1 MLSGKLNKILLASLF
16 IFITNYSSGQ
26 VLELWEIQGNGNES
40 PYEGQ
45 TVNTEA
51 NVVTAKGSGFFF
63 IQSTSSN
70 TDNDPSTSDAVLVD
84 ASFFGQIGDLVDVSG
99 RVEEEDGN
107 TTIGGLD
114 VDINVVGNNTPLPS
128 PIVFDENYP
137 SSQIIEPHSLERSEN
152 MLVSFTATA
161 IAPSNG
167 IEQAALSTST
177 ERPSREPGILY
188 PGQNGLPVWDGN
200 PEIFWFDPNGLNQ
213 PNNRFINAGDQIEA
227 TSIII
232 EADEGHWLALPT
244 SYNYTAINT
253 PQAVRLPESNEFVI
267 GSLNLLQLFSSD
279 NDIETKRKKLALY
292 ITEQMQLPDIIAVQE
307 VGSLG
312 ALQNLAYNIS
322 LLVPDI
328 QYEAYLEYGFGEIHQ
343 GFLVKTG
350 IQNVTITQL
359 GANEPFS
366 FGGLLHDRPPLLL
379 QASLPT
385 KPSTLIQVLNIHS
398 RSLIGIEGSNSNFV
412 RNKRH
417 QQAISIANMIQNL
430 RTAGNLVVLGDINA
444 YHFTDGYVD
453 VVSQMS
459 GLPSLGAS
467 ISPIN
472 IVSPPLEM
480 PIFDL
485 PEAERYSYVFE
496 GNAQTL
502 DHCMLG
508 ELEGLQSNGMSYA
521 RGNADFALDYDANP
535 NVATRSSDHDG
546 LVVYLEALNPIL
558 DAEELSI
565 SQNGISISHA
575 QPCQPG
581 DWIHISSKNE
591 ALLSLQ
597 LHDMQGKLIFEQ
609 TLKGSKEVDFQLPEM
624 TGTSKTYIL
633 TVQGRKQ
640 IMNQLLLLLL

>member
-1 MLSGKLNKILLASLF
+1 MLSGKLNKILFASLF
-16 IFITNYSSGQ
+16 IFITNYSNGQ
-26 VLELWEIQGNGNES
+26 VLELWEIQGDGIAS

-45 TVNTEA
+45 TVETEA

-70 TDNDPSTSDAVLVD
+70 TDNDPSTSDAILVD
-84 ASFFGQIGDLVDVSG
+84 ASFFGQIGDLVNVSG

-107 TTIGGLD
+107 TTIGGSNI
-114 VDINVVGNNTPLPS
+114 DIDVVGNNIPLPS

-137 SSQIIEPHSLERSEN
+137 SGEVSELHSLERSEN
-152 MLVSFTATA
+152 MLVNFNATA

-167 IEQAALSTST
+167 IEQAALSTSA
-177 ERPSREPGILY
+177 ERPFREPGILH

-227 TSIII
+227 TAIVI
-232 EADEGHWLALPT
+232 EADEGQWLALPT
-244 SYNYTAINT
+244 SYSYTAIND
-253 PQAVRLPESNEFVI
+253 PQAVRPPESNEFVI
-267 GSLNLLQLFSSD
+267 GSLNLLLLFSSD
-279 NDIETKRKKLALY
+279 DDIETKRKKLALY

-307 VGSLG
+307 AGSLG
-312 ALQNLAYNIS
+312 ALQNLAYNIN

-328 QYEAYLEYGFGEIHQ
+328 QYEAYLEYGSGNIHQ

-350 IQNVTITQL
+350 IQDVTITQL

-385 KPSTLIQVLNIHS
+385 NPPTLIQVLNIHS

-417 QQAISIANMIQNL
+417 QQAISIANMIQDL
-430 RTAGNLVVLGDINA
+430 RTAGNLVVLGDMNA

-472 IVSPPLEM
+472 IVNPPLEM

-485 PEAERYSYVFE
+485 PEEERYSYVFQ

-502 DHCMLG
+502 DHCMIG
-508 ELEGLQSNGMSYA
+508 ELDGLQSNGMSYA

-558 DAEELSI
+558 DAEELLL
-565 SQNGISISHA
+565 SQNDISISHA
-575 QPCQPG
+575 QPCQAG
-581 DWIHISSKNE
+581 DWIHISSKRE
-591 ALLSLQ
+591 ALQSLQ
-597 LHDMQGKLIFEQ
+597 LYNMQGKLIYEQ
-609 TLKGSKEVDFQLPEM
+609 VLKGNKKVDFQLPEVI
-624 TGTSKTYIL
+624 GTNSTYIL
-633 TVQGRKQ
+633 TVQGKQ
-640 IMNQLLLLLL
+640 QIRNQLLMVFP

>member
-1 MLSGKLNKILLASLF
+1 MLSGKLNKILIASLF
-16 IFITNYSSGQ
+16 IFITNYSIGQ
-26 VLELWEIQGNGNES
+26 VLELWEIQGNGSES

-45 TVNTEA
+45 TVETEA

-63 IQSTSSN
+63 IQSTSTN
-70 TDNDPSTSDAVLVD
+70 TDNDPSTSDAILVD
-84 ASFFGQIGDLVDVSG
+84 ASFFGQIGDLVNVSG
-99 RVEEEDGN
+99 RVEEDDGN
-107 TTIGGLD
+107 TTIGGPNID
-114 VDINVVGNNTPLPS
+114 VDVVGNNIPLPS

-137 SSQIIEPHSLERSEN
+137 SGEVSELHSLERSEN
-152 MLVSFTATA
+152 MLVNFNATA

-167 IEQAALSTST
+167 IEQAALSTSA
-177 ERPSREPGILY
+177 ERPFREPGILY

-227 TSIII
+227 TAIII
-232 EADEGHWLALPT
+232 EADEEHWLALPT
-244 SYNYTAINT
+244 SYSYTAIND
-253 PQAVRLPESNEFVI
+253 PQAVRSPESNEFVI
-267 GSLNLLQLFSSD
+267 GSLNLLLLFSSD
-279 NDIETKRKKLALY
+279 DDIETKRKKLALY

-307 VGSLG
+307 AGSLG

-328 QYEAYLEYGFGEIHQ
+328 QYEAYLEYGSGNIHQ

-350 IQNVTITQL
+350 IQDVTITQL

-385 KPSTLIQVLNIHS
+385 NPPTLIQVLNIHS

-417 QQAISIANMIQNL
+417 QQAISIANMIQDL
-430 RTAGNLVVLGDINA
+430 RTAGNLVVLGDMNA

-472 IVSPPLEM
+472 IVNPPLEM

-485 PEAERYSYVFE
+485 PEEERYSYVFQ

-502 DHCMLG
+502 DHCMIG
-508 ELEGLQSNGMSYA
+508 ELDGLQSNGMSYA
-521 RGNADFALDYDANP
+521 RGNADFALDFDANP

-558 DAEELSI
+558 DIEESAL
-565 SQNGISISHA
+565 SQNDISISHA
-575 QPCQPG
+575 QPCQAG
-581 DWIHISSKNE
+581 DWIHISSKRE
-591 ALLSLQ
+591 ALHSLQ
-597 LHDMQGKLIFEQ
+597 LYNMQGKLIYEQ
-609 TLKGSKEVDFQLPEM
+609 ILNGNKEVDFQLPKVPGM
-624 TGTSKTYIL
+624 SNTYIL
-633 TVQGRKQ
+633 TVQGRQQ
-640 IMNQLLLLLL
+640 IRNQLLMVFP